1 MAYMSVVFVYMVLSI
16 FTLASGFLLRR
27 WNNPCV
33 STLEGMKKEY
43 ITAYEYNPEFFPTTV
58 EELAVD
64 AFDSIQL
71 GLISKI
77 NRLRID
83 IRLNIV
89 EKERNLLLFLVKL
102 SNLLVDDE
110 ISRVRVVTRTSL
122 VDKIK
127 SVSNEVADTTLKD
140 KVFFSSLTDFLG
152 YSFTHLLS
160 RLCLLTIHSVR

>member
-1 MAYMSVVFVYMVLSI
+1 MSFVFVYIFLSI
-16 FTLASGFLLRR
+16 FNLASGFVLRR

-33 STLEGMKKEY
+33 TLLQGMKKEY

-58 EELAVD
+58 EELAMD

-89 EKERNLLLFLVKL
+89 EKERNILLFLVKL
-102 SNLLVDDE
+102 SKLLVDDE
-110 ISRVRVVTRTSL
+110 INRVRVVTRTSL

-127 SVSNEVADTTLKD
+127 SVNDELADTTLKD
-140 KVFFSSLTDFLG
+140 KVLFSSLTDFIG

-160 RLCLLTIHSVR
+160 RLRLLTIYSVR